1 MTLSVP
7 ETPTKLVVPQEI
19 SSLRTISGVTAA
31 RAAFSAAT
39 GDVNML
45 VNEARRQDF
54 VGSVNCFQFGQN
66 NRQIFTDCG
75 NLVVNYQNIL
85 NSQIIRL

>member
-1 MTLSVP
+1 
-7 ETPTKLVVPQEI
+7 
-19 SSLRTISGVTAA
+19 
-31 RAAFSAAT
+31 
-39 GDVNML
+39 ML

-85 NSQIIRL
+85 NSQIIRVVDMSTFN